1 VPGIGFDRDKV
12 PAMVQTLPAEDFSRV
27 YSPDV
32 TKTLEQRVPGVF
44 VSDTQGNEF
53 TPDLRYRGFAASP
66 LQGTPQGLAVY
77 MQGIRV
83 NEAFGDTVNWDLIPT
98 IAIGRADV
106 WTNNPAFGLNALG
119 GAISLQMKDGFT
131 YRGTEFDASGGSYG
145 RLGGWLQY
153 GIRNGEWGLYL
164 AAQGVKDDG
173 WRYQSPS
180 RIARF
185 YGDLGWKGTDAE
197 VHLVASTADNFFG
210 VIGPTPVELLNNDY
224 RSIFTWPQTT
234 RNQAQLLALN
244 GRYAVTDHWTVQ
256 SNLYLR
262 KFDQAHV
269 DGNGAEI
276 ERCSGN
282 PANPLFNT
290 LCLENNGFPTQP
302 QANFQIFNANNQA
315 INCPPGNGN
324 TCATTPWGTVDRTF
338 TNALTTG
345 GTLQATSDNKIFGH
359 DNYFTIGASIDHSK
373 INFQASSEL
382 GYIFPD
388 LFVGP
393 NAAIPASGQ
402 IIHTAANIGFSPVN
416 LDAQNTY
423 YGFYGNETFN
433 VTNRLALT
441 AGGRYNL
448 AKIVTADV
456 LGTSPDINGNFTFS
470 RFNPVVGLTYKI
482 LPEMTF
488 YTGYSEANR
497 APTPLELGCS
507 NPQKPCLLEGFL
519 VSDPPLQQV
528 VARTKEAGL
537 RGNVK
542 VNGGGLDWKLG
553 LFRTDS
559 QNDIIE
565 VSSTIQGRGVFQN
578 VPGTRRQGLEAGAQY
593 QAAPWLFYAN
603 YALVDAT
610 YQFAGK
616 LASPNNPSADADGN
630 VFVTPGKHIPGIPL
644 HQIKGGVDYAVTPA
658 LKLGTDVI
666 WVSSQWYIGDQANQN
681 VKLADYWFANLHG
694 SYQLTNELQVY
705 GVVNNLFNRK
715 FATFGTYFDP
725 QAIANALPN
734 PPTDHRMVTPAQ
746 PLSIYVGLRGKLD
759 PAAPLVDKG
768 VSLYKAPTL
777 TAWTWAGPYLGGN
790 VGHGWGKSNANT
802 VLSDA
807 TNGTPL
813 LATNTPGTLNG
824 MGFGGQAG
832 FNWQSGPWV
841 AGIEV
846 DGQQSQQRGRATMFN
861 CAGATCNPTASASG
875 LDAPVTTSMAQ
886 RLEWFGTLRAR
897 LGATPTPDSL
907 IYATGG
913 LAVGRIKTSG
923 TISGSGN
930 SLTQSVTQSGT
941 PVVAEDVT
949 PGVDNGGDDDDDN
962 NSSSVGTPSVGA
974 SVNPVSTSFTSHTTK
989 VGWAIGA
996 GAEVRLA
1003 GNWTGKIE
1011 YLYLDF
1017 GNVST
1022 TASLPANLTPL
1033 AFNFNSH
1040 VTESFVRVGLNY
1052 KFDPLGAVYEAPKG
1066 LKGPTLYK
1074 APTPPT
1080 WTWAGLYLG
1089 VNVGYGWGK
1098 SSTDTVFSDATTGA
1112 SLLATVTSAAL
1123 KGVIFGGQAGFNWQS
1138 GPWVVGI
1145 EGDAQQGKQRGQATT
1160 FNCAGATCNSAASAF
1175 GLDAPV
1181 TASMAQRL
1189 EWFRTLRARLGRSL
1203 TPDFMVYVTGGLAVG
1218 RINTSGTIS
1227 GSSLTVT
1234 QGVTPSVIHSVEQ
1247 TVMPGVG
1254 GGGGDDEDQVS
1265 ADIPVE
1271 TPVDI
1276 PVNIPFVTASINPV
1290 SSQFTSHTT
1299 KVGWAIGA
1307 GAEVRLGGNWTGK
1320 VEYLY
1325 LDFGNVSTIA
1335 SLPTNST
1342 PLAINFDSRVTD
1354 HVVRVGVNYK
1364 FDPNEI
1370 WAN

>member
-1 VPGIGFDRDKV
+1 
-12 PAMVQTLPAEDFSRV
+12 MVQTLAAEDFSRV
-27 YSPDV
+27 YSPDA
-32 TKTLEQRVPGVF
+32 TRTLEQRVPGVF
-44 VSDTQGNEF
+44 ISDVQGNEF

-77 MQGIRV
+77 MQGVRV

-153 GIRNGEWGLYL
+153 GVRNGEWAAYL

-210 VIGPTPVELLNNDY
+210 VIGPTPIELLNNDY

-244 GRYAVTDHWTVQ
+244 GRFSITDHWTVQ

-269 DGNGAEI
+269 DGNGAEV
-276 ERCSGN
+276 EGCSDMVGD
-282 PANPLFNT
+282 PLFNT
-290 LCLENNGFPTQP
+290 LCLANNGFSAQP
-302 QANFQIFNANNQA
+302 QANFQILTASNQP

-345 GTLQATSDNKIFGH
+345 GTLQATNDDKIFGH
-359 DNYFTIGASIDHSK
+359 DNYFTLGGSIDHSK
-373 INFQASSEL
+373 INFQANSEL
-382 GYIFPD
+382 GYVFPD

-402 IIHTAANIGFSPVN
+402 IIHTAANLGFSPVN

-423 YGFYGNETFN
+423 YGLYANETFN
-433 VTNRLALT
+433 VTNRLSLT

-448 AKIVTADV
+448 AKIVIADV
-456 LGTSPDINGNFTFS
+456 LGTSPDINGNYTFS
-470 RFNPVVGLTYKI
+470 RFNPVVGLAYKI

-507 NPQKPCLLEGFL
+507 NPAKPCLLEGFL

-528 VARTKEAGL
+528 IARTREAGL

-542 VNGGGLDWKLG
+542 TKGGALDWKLG
-553 LFRTDS
+553 LFRTES
-559 QNDIIE
+559 EHDIIQ
-565 VSSTIQGRGVFQN
+565 VASVLQGRGVFQN
-578 VPGTRRQGLEAGAQY
+578 VPGTRRQGLEAGVQY
-593 QAAPWLFYAN
+593 QASPWLLYAN

-610 YQFAGK
+610 YQFTGL
-616 LASPNNPSADADGN
+616 LASPNNPSADANGN
-630 VFVTPGKHIPGIPL
+630 ILVTPGKHIPGIPL
-644 HQIKGGVDYAVTPA
+644 HQIKTGVDYAVTPA

-666 WVSSQWYIGDQANQN
+666 WVSSQWYVGDDANQN
-681 VKLADYWFANLHG
+681 VKLADYWVANLHG
-694 SYQLTNELQVY
+694 SYQLTKELQVY

-725 QAIANALPN
+725 NAIANALPN
-734 PPTDHRMVTPAQ
+734 PPTDHRTVTPAQ
-746 PLSIYVGLRGKLD
+746 PLSVYVGLRGKLD
-759 PAAPLVDKG
+759 AAAPLVDKG
-768 VSLYKAPTL
+768 LSLYKAAALSP
-777 TAWTWAGPYLGGN
+777 WTWAGLYLGGN
-790 VGHGWGKSNANT
+790 VGHGWGKSNTNT
-802 VLSDA
+802 LLSDA
-807 TNGTPL
+807 TVGTPL

-824 MGFGGQAG
+824 MSFGGQTG

-841 AGIEV
+841 LGIEG
-846 DGQQSQQRGRATMFN
+846 DAQQAQQRGRATMLN
-861 CAGATCNPTASASG
+861 CAAATCNPGAGAFG
-875 LDAPVTTSMAQ
+875 LDAPVITSMAQ

-907 IYATGG
+907 VYATGG

-923 TISGSGN
+923 TISGLGG
-930 SLTQSVTQSGT
+930 SLIQSVTQNGT
-941 PVVAEDVT
+941 PVMTPDVT
-949 PGVDNGGDDDDDN
+949 LDVGTGGGGNDLNND
-962 NSSSVGTPSVGA
+962 NSSPVGIPPVATGI
-974 SVNPVSTSFTSHTTK
+974 NPVSTSFTGHTTK
-989 VGWAIGA
+989 AGWAIGA
-996 GAEVRLA
+996 GAEVRLG

-1017 GNVST
+1017 GKVST
-1022 TASLPANLTPL
+1022 TASLPADLTPL
-1033 AFNFNSH
+1033 AVEFNSH
-1040 VTESFVRVGLNY
+1040 VTDHIVRVGLNY
-1052 KFDPLGAVYEAPKG
+1052 RLDPLGVVYDAPKG

-1074 APTPPT
+1074 APALPA

-1089 VNVGYGWGK
+1089 ANVGYGWGK
-1098 SSTDTVFSDATTGA
+1098 SSTDTVFTDATTGA
-1112 SLLATVTSAAL
+1112 PLFATITSAAL
-1123 KGVIFGGQAGFNWQS
+1123 KGVSFGGQAGFNWQS
-1138 GPWVVGI
+1138 GPWVVGL
-1145 EGDAQQGKQRGQATT
+1145 EGDAQQSQQRGQATT
-1160 FNCAGATCNSAASAF
+1160 FNCAGATCNPAVSAF
-1175 GLDAPV
+1175 GFDAPV

-1189 EWFRTLRARLGRSL
+1189 EWFRTLRARLGRIL
-1203 TPDFMVYVTGGLAVG
+1203 TPDFMVYATGGLAVG
-1218 RINTSGTIS
+1218 RIKTSGTIS
-1227 GSSLTVT
+1227 GSSLAVT
-1234 QGVTPSVIHSVEQ
+1234 QGVRHS
-1247 TVMPGVG
+1247 VMPGVEHTVTEG
-1254 GGGGDDEDQVS
+1254 VVSNGDDDEP
-1265 ADIPVE
+1265 IPV
-1271 TPVDI
+1271 PVDVPINI
-1276 PVNIPFVTASINPV
+1276 PVDIPFVTASINPV
-1290 SSQFTSHTT
+1290 STQFTSHTARA
-1299 KVGWAIGA
+1299 GWALGA
-1307 GAEVRLGGNWTGK
+1307 GAEFRLGGNWTGK
-1320 VEYLY
+1320 IEYLY
-1325 LDFGNVSTIA
+1325 LDFGKVSTTA
-1335 SLPTNST
+1335 GLPTNST
-1342 PLAINFDSRVTD
+1342 PLAINFNSHVTD
-1354 HVVRVGVNYK
+1354 HIVRVGVNYK
-1364 FDPNEI
+1364 FDPNALWGQI
-1370 WAN
+1370 VF